1 MGDILSASVE
11 CLLAFFRV
19 FPVETVW
26 PGLFFSV
33 YAFFVHPPDQGE
45 PGRTGKPFNDR
56 TRYRKNSKEIPF
68 RRGVCSLRLSAVAR
82 IASFFL
88 TVPFPL

>member
-45 PGRTGKPFNDR
+45 PENLLMIVPDIGRIQKRFRFGVASAPF
-56 TRYRKNSKEIPF
+56 
-68 RRGVCSLRLSAVAR
+68 VC
-82 IASFFL
+82 
-88 TVPFPL
+88 PPLHGLQVFS